1 MDLDLIAL
9 DVEALNSESI
19 IKELGQRM
27 LAKNYVKDSYITA
40 VLNRESKLPTGLD
53 LGAFCVAIP
62 HTDSEHVNK
71 SNFAV
76 GILKNPVAFHSMSD
90 PTKELEIGLVF
101 LLAVKDAK
109 AQVGLLGSLM
119 KVFQNVEL
127 MKQIKSAKSKDEI
140 GELLNFIK
148 VE

>member
-9 DVEALNSESI
+9 DVEAQNSESI
-19 IKELGQRM
+19 IRELGQRM

-53 LGAFCVAIP
+53 LGDFCVAIP

-71 SNFAV
+71 SSFAV
-76 GILKNPVAFHSMSD
+76 GILKQPVTFHSMSD
-90 PTKELEIGLVF
+90 PTKNLNIGLVF

-140 GELLNFIK
+140 GELLSFIK